1 MMGRTHEVT
10 AKLDDEILRDSYF
23 GHKIQTHS
31 DLVERR
37 RGYIYVMTSKTKA
50 TSARHSTHVQ
60 LIAGGLGGTAGVCA
74 TCPLDVVQTRF
85 QSTALKIRGANSNLA
100 SVGVSNVDVN
110 LARPF
115 NGGIFSY
122 MRFIAKTEGL
132 TALYRGLAP
141 NLVGVAPS
149 RAIYFTIYSK
159 SKQFFGSVGL
169 VAPNSPLVHMLSAM
183 MASFST
189 STLTNPIWFV
199 KTRLQLDFRTTGINR
214 RVVSLVSDVYRK
226 EGLKGFYRGLTAS
239 YAGASETV
247 LYFVTYERAK
257 EIIAKF
263 HNKPVE
269 ELNSVDHVFGA
280 GLSKLFA
287 TISVYPHEVARTRMR
302 QQLYQADGRDVYTG
316 FFQTLLRVY
325 REEGRAGLYGGMA
338 AHLLR
343 QVPNTIIMFVTYEA
357 TVNFLSNLS

>member
-1 MMGRTHEVT
+1 MSG
-10 AKLDDEILRDSYF
+10 
-23 GHKIQTHS
+23 
-31 DLVERR
+31 
-37 RGYIYVMTSKTKA
+37 KTK
-50 TSARHSTHVQ
+50 TFHRHSTHVQ

-85 QSTALKIRGANSNLA
+85 QSSALKISRANSNFA

-110 LARPF
+110 LPRPF

-122 MRFIAKTEGL
+122 MRYIVKTEGI

-159 SKQFFGSVGL
+159 SKQFFGKVG
-169 VAPNSPLVHMLSAM
+169 PFPSNSPVVHMLSAM

-199 KTRLQLDFRTTGINR
+199 KTRLQLDFRTTGVKR
-214 RVVSLVSDVYRK
+214 RVSSLIKDVYQK
-226 EGLKGFYRGLTAS
+226 DGLKGFYRGLTAS

-247 LYFVTYERAK
+247 LYFVAYERAK
-257 EIIAKF
+257 ERIAKF
-263 HNKPVE
+263 RNVPVE
-269 ELNSVDHVFGA
+269 ELNSIDHVIGA

-287 TISVYPHEVARTRMR
+287 TVSVYPHEVARTRMR

-325 REEGRAGLYGGMA
+325 REEGRPGLYGGMA

-343 QVPNTIIMFVTYEA
+343 QVPNTVIMFITYEA
-357 TVNFLSNLS
+357 TVKFLSNLGQ